1 MRSARNASVFQF
13 LSSDPSKVNSAC
25 VILHLREDS
34 PEFVSVFFCQAVN
47 KRHGLAMTF
56 DTNGYENKLI
66 LTGDEETVS
75 SNLTECHAVKNKD
88 GQNCG

>member
-1 MRSARNASVFQF
+1 MRRSFGFSA
-13 LSSDPSKVNSAC
+13 PTHPKVNNAC

-34 PEFVSVFFCQAVN
+34 PEFVSDFFCQAVN

-56 DTNGYENKLI
+56 DTNGGENKLI